1 MDTAFRPTAGRLAE
15 PARRVQARTVLTLA
29 GLLRSDA
36 VSATT
41 AAVVEDRLNALSER
55 LEESRASDPLQRAH
69 DRFLAELI
77 SEPERMDE
85 VLEDNRIETPTPP
98 GSPIGAEAC
107 WHCEPSTDVDG
118 T

>member
-1 MDTAFRPTAGRLAE
+1 
-15 PARRVQARTVLTLA
+15 VQARTVLMRA
-29 GLLRSDA
+29 GLVRSDA

-41 AAVVEDRLNALSER
+41 AALVEDRLSALAET
-55 LEESRASDPLQRAH
+55 LEGSRASNETQRAH

-77 SEPERMDE
+77 AEPERMDQ
-85 VLEDNRIETPTPP
+85 LLDDNRIETPTPP

-107 WHCEPSTDVDG
+107 WHCEPSTGVDG